1 MYNDEAIKEIRKT
14 RHKISG
20 EYDHDTK
27 KLLDHYKELE
37 KRYSKR
43 ILTKERVLTKEKIS
57 K

>member
-1 MYNDEAIKEIRKT
+1 MYDDEAIKEIRKT
-14 RHKISG
+14 RHKISA

-27 KLLDHYKELE
+27 KLLDHYKKLE

-43 ILTKERVLTKEKIS
+43 ILTKDISLRKEKIS